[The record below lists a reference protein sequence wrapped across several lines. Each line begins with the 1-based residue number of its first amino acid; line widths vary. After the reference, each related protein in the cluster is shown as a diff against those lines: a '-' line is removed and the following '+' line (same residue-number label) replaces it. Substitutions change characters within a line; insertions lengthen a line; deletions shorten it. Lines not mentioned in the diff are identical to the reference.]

1 LPSYGDGNYTGT
13 ATRSLSVDVDGN
25 VIETAALPKVY
36 LATITQSGTA
46 DPTVTVI
53 LNTTGETVTWD
64 YIAVGT
70 YNAVITNGIFASGKT
85 AVTTSLG
92 GYAPVSPYDGALV
105 GVGGQR
111 LSSTI
116 VQILSFGAPNR
127 LGVQDDIEL
136 SNGVLYNATVRIEI
150 YP

>member
-1 LPSYGDGNYTGT
+1 M
-13 ATRSLSVDVDGN
+13 
-25 VIETAALPKVY
+25 Y

-64 YIAVGT
+64 YIGVGK
-70 YNAVITNGIFASGKT
+70 YNATITGGIFASGKT
-85 AVTTSLG
+85 AVTASLG
-92 GYAPVSPYDGALV
+92 GYAPSPYDGALV

-111 LSSTI
+111 LSSTV

-127 LGVQDDIEL
+127 LGVQGDIEL